1 MKKFLDVCL
10 WIIGLFFL
18 LCSLGLLLSPEVR
31 GMGIFFALLGI
42 TLLPPLRNKINN
54 KLHTFFTVFNK
65 NSNSENTNLVLIKA
79 LIGIFKFIV
88 FSILFICIIISM
100 PEPQNVNTI
109 SDNTVTTKN
118 STKSK
123 YRNNK
128 NAKLIA
134 NVTGLNKDQAGK
146 VYETL
151 VSCGV
156 GNITNIENQEYG
168 DVYYIE
174 AFGIPVKL
182 IAYIDKEGNI
192 TELHYDMKD
201 IIVES
206 KRVAKITDYI
216 LNSNEW
222 LDLRTQSQIYIE
234 KFLNAPKTAKYR
246 NMNYSIDENKVIRVY
261 GTVEAQNLFGVP
273 LENGFEIEYTNN
285 NGNFSIK
292 NAILAGK
299 KIY

>member
-79 LIGIFKFIV
+79 LIGIFKFTV

-234 KFLNAPKTAKYR
+234 KFLNALKQP
-246 NMNYSIDENKVIRVY
+246 SI
-261 GTVEAQNLFGVP
+261 
-273 LENGFEIEYTNN
+273 EI
-285 NGNFSIK
+285 
-292 NAILAGK
+292 
-299 KIY
+299 